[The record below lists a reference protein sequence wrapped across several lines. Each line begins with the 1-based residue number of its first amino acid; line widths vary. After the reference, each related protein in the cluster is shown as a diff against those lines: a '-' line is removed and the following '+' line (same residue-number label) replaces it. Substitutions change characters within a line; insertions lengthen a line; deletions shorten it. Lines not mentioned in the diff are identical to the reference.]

1 MFPGIV
7 LFCLLYCKD
16 DHLFLGL
23 SFCDKGIKS
32 NTLSRVAL
40 SGCEHIGISKYEFV
54 VKTQFFLLWPF
65 PLGHVN
71 KSSWIQGLPH
81 YLGLQLHS

>member
-7 LFCLLYCKD
+7 LFCSLYCKD

-23 SFCDKGIKS
+23 SFVTKELNQIL
-32 NTLSRVAL
+32 LSRVAL
-40 SGCEHIGISKYEFV
+40 SGCEHKGISKYEFV

-71 KSSWIQGLPH
+71 KSNWIQG
-81 YLGLQLHS
+81 